1 MNESLRVPALLPN
14 VRLGVRGLP
23 TLTNSLVA
31 GGLYVLI
38 AETASARFPLLSSS
52 LGTALNDGRQCTV
65 VVPGNPEQFIQR
77 LEGQGDLK
85 LQQALVNG
93 KCRMFEAQAEF
104 PKKMFRYGAD
114 GFVQELEHFGVG
126 EHGYLIFDQADDLIS
141 LHDMGMALEQ
151 IEILSQWLRDHQ
163 VTALLIF
170 LRLTD
175 VHAANL
181 NALMD
186 NLSGIAHLGSDEE
199 GLRLSFD
206 YWQSPEG
213 AVVGRHHALGTLDTG
228 LYEVIQRAGA
238 MVEST
243 GGGSTGM
250 GVGSQAVPR
259 PTDEPP
265 SYFYMDPELG
275 SLASTMP
282 GHWQQVDSLVG
293 MMHATRQHRAPI
305 VIFCYRPDT
314 ALRLLTEAVHT
325 LRVNLGPYAQLIV
338 QEKDA
343 SLRYQNEALLLRL
356 GLNLVIHRDVSTP
369 RIPLLL
375 GSLAGQMFNRN
386 VDIDFEAA
394 LSSVMPSRVR
404 GYQAPVSFVREV
416 RLLLDRSAMLNI
428 PFVLLVGLPAQGQA
442 MLDVLSLMKLSRGG
456 DLVTA
461 DTHNCYVF
469 LHACQQAVA
478 LTAMERILGTSV
490 DEVFESMAFQVTRED
505 VERSLDGLLHNAGTG
520 MALDYTAQLPPQ
532 QIVAHAAATGPASVS
547 SFAPAVRA
555 TAPAM
560 QTPSRPVGTSSA
572 PTGTMATQAP
582 ARARSSAGSASS
594 GTASPAADATP
605 TGLHDP
611 RLGAQPSVPVSGEAD
626 TPYRQG
632 KPAAAVYGREAA
644 PRAQRKSP
652 TSTTER

>member
-1 MNESLRVPALLPN
+1 MNETLRVPALLPN

-23 TLTNSLVA
+23 ALTNSLVP

-52 LGTALNDGRQCTV
+52 LDTALKDGRMCTV
-65 VVPGNPEQFIQR
+65 VVPGNPEQLVQR
-77 LEGQGDLK
+77 LEAVGGLK
-85 LQQALVNG
+85 LQNALLAG
-93 KCRMFEAQAEF
+93 KCQMFEAQAEF
-104 PKKMFRYGAD
+104 PKKMFRFGAD
-114 GFVQELEHFGVG
+114 GFVQELEHFGVN

-141 LHDMGMALEQ
+141 LHDIGMALEQ
-151 IEILSQWLRDHQ
+151 IEILSQWLREHQ
-163 VTALLIF
+163 VTALLVF

-186 NLSGIAHLGSDEE
+186 NLSGIAHLGSDED

-213 AVVGRHHALGTLDTG
+213 AVVARHHALGTLDSG
-228 LYEVIQRAGA
+228 LYEVIQRANA
-238 MVEST
+238 AAESVA
-243 GGGSTGM
+243 
-250 GVGSQAVPR
+250 VGSSGQPLQGYANAAP
-259 PTDEPP
+259 PPANEPL
-265 SYFYMDPELG
+265 SYFYMDPDLG
-275 SLASTMP
+275 SLSSMMP

-293 MMHATRQHRAPI
+293 MMHATRNHRAPV
-305 VIFCYRPDT
+305 VIFCYRADT
-314 ALRLLTEAVHT
+314 TLRLLTEAVHT

-375 GSLAGQMFNRN
+375 GSLAGQMFNRD

-394 LSSVMPSRVR
+394 LASVMPSRVR
-404 GYQAPVSFVREV
+404 GYQPPTAFVREV
-416 RLLLDRSAMLNI
+416 RVLLERSAMLNI
-428 PFVLLVGLPAQGQA
+428 PFVLLTGLPTQGQS
-442 MLDVLSLMKLSRGG
+442 MLDVLSLMKLSRAG

-461 DTHNCYVF
+461 DTRQCYVF
-469 LHACQQAVA
+469 LHACQQSVA
-478 LTAMERILGTSV
+478 LAAMERILGTSV
-490 DEVFESMAFQVTRED
+490 DEVFETLSFHVTRDD
-505 VERSLDGLLHNAGTG
+505 VERALDALLHNASAG

-532 QIVAHAAATGPASVS
+532 NFAPGETARAVPVAA
-547 SFAPAVRA
+547 APAVRVMA
-555 TAPAM
+555 ASVPAP
-560 QTPSRPVGTSSA
+560 SA
-572 PTGTMATQAP
+572 PP
-582 ARARSSAGSASS
+582 
-594 GTASPAADATP
+594 ASPAAMQAPVAPATRARVATP
-605 TGLHDP
+605 APQVPEALPAGLHDP
-611 RLGAQPSVPVSGEAD
+611 RVGAQPVPVPGEAE

-632 KPAAAVYGREAA
+632 KPAASVYGREAA

-652 TSTTER
+652 TSQG